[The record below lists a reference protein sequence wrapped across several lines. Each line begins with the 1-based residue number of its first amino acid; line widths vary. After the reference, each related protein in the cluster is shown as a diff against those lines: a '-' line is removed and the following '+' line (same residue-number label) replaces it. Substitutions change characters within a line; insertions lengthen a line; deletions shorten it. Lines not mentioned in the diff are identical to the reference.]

1 MAYIEVD
8 IDIDDY
14 LEDASTDALRKEL
27 KSRNEELV
35 KSDNPKEKLNSI
47 KELLGLRPW
56 HSGQRV
62 VTEIKELISF
72 ITGEN
77 FENIAEC

>member
-14 LEDASTDALRKEL
+14 LEDASTDALKREI
-27 KSRNEELV
+27 KSRNEDLV
-35 KSDNPKEKLNSI
+35 ESDNSKEKLQII
-47 KELLGLRPW
+47 KELLGLRAW

-72 ITGEN
+72 TTGEN